1 MQVPRT
7 RSLPSSF
14 RMRAST
20 MAIARPRRTISPS
33 TAYVPPIGIAFRYST
48 FSDTVGAE
56 AVSIDDVTAAPVTS
70 STTVAMIPPWT
81 LPKGLAM
88 SGVGV
93 HVISAFP
100 SCIRTV
106 FHRPGLSAYGA
117 ITYVCSSIGSATAH
131 HRLCV
136 GTFETV
142 AVDRR
147 AGVGRMDR
155 GSVLVLVWLQRAA
168 HRGTCGPSAHRC
180 VLADDLSR
188 RSFPSLLGGGRPVSV
203 AWFMSQ
209 RGIGT
214 GTTERANSGNPM
226 LRHCS
231 APGVTSFRGGLIF
244 TGLPAVC
251 LVWHIGL
258 GCPKAAS
265 DGDSR
270 LSHWPH
276 SSASPRP
283 PVARA
288 AAVRPAARTPRG
300 IRVGPRVA
308 AGARRSNTFPPL
320 GLGPLGAYHD
330 SVLDLI
336 MLRHGQ
342 STWNAENL
350 FTGWWDVDLTEVGE
364 AEARAGG
371 KLLGEEPGLDL
382 RVLHTSVLTRAI

>member
-7 RSLPSSF
+7 RRLPSSF

-147 AGVGRMDR
+147 AGVGRRDR
-155 GSVLVLVWLQRAA
+155 GSLSLCGVNRRAA
-168 HRGTCGPSAHRC
+168 NDHRHRSEYLRSADRDPAC
-180 VLADDLSR
+180 AES
-188 RSFPSLLGGGRPVSV
+188 
-203 AWFMSQ
+203 
-209 RGIGT
+209 
-214 GTTERANSGNPM
+214 EE
-226 LRHCS
+226 LRHEN
-231 APGVTSFRGGLIF
+231 R
-244 TGLPAVC
+244 
-251 LVWHIGL
+251 HIPEKVMPLHGY
-258 GCPKAAS
+258 
-265 DGDSR
+265 
-270 LSHWPH
+270 
-276 SSASPRP
+276 
-283 PVARA
+283 VA
-288 AAVRPAARTPRG
+288 
-300 IRVGPRVA
+300 
-308 AGARRSNTFPPL
+308 
-320 GLGPLGAYHD
+320 
-330 SVLDLI
+330 
-336 MLRHGQ
+336 
-342 STWNAENL
+342 
-350 FTGWWDVDLTEVGE
+350 
-364 AEARAGG
+364 
-371 KLLGEEPGLDL
+371 
-382 RVLHTSVLTRAI
+382 